1 MEKKEYNGWTN
12 FETYQCSLWLESD
25 ENLIAASQSITDIE
39 SLRELI
45 SDHLYEDM
53 HDAAGL
59 ATDIVNAWM
68 DEVNYAEIWNSRYE
82 KLLLEATAGETA

>member
-1 MEKKEYNGWTN
+1 MKREEYNGWTN
-12 FETYQCSLWLESD
+12 YETYQCVLWLDNDS
-25 ENLIAASQSITDIE
+25 NLYAASQGCTDEE

-53 HDAAGL
+53 HDAASL

-68 DEVNYAEIWNSRYE
+68 DEVNYAEIWESRYE
-82 KLLLEATAGETA
+82 QLLLEATAGETA